1 MARLQSL
8 SLAAGVVAVAAGVAA
23 WQGLLMPK
31 VTGALNVAGNVTA
44 ADTSKAPA
52 PAPVTAAGDWV
63 AAGPGRVEPI
73 TGEIRV
79 GSPVAGQI
87 GSILVFPR
95 DKVFKGALL
104 AIIEDS
110 EQQARVKA
118 AEAEVAFRESERD
131 VALSAGVANERRSAE
146 DNLAKAEKDMR
157 RDQAALDQL
166 AATHAQAQAIDTAQ
180 TALAASRT
188 KFLEMRRALE
198 VVLSSPNAPRPTRTE
213 SAVVVARAEL
223 GVAHAALDKTR
234 VRAPRDGVIL
244 QSLKTEGDMASATLE
259 DVLFTMGDISRLR
272 VRVEVDE
279 NDIGN
284 IAAGQGVIVR
294 SDAFT
299 HWDISGVV
307 AHIGVNARARVLGA
321 QRAIV
326 TPKDNAIDVIVEL
339 DTSTPLVPGMRVD
352 AFFKPTHV
360 ATDK

>member
-1 MARLQSL
+1 MARLQTL
-8 SLAAGVVAVAAGVAA
+8 SLAAGVVAVVAGVAA

-223 GVAHAALDKTR
+223 GV
-234 VRAPRDGVIL
+234 RAPRDGVIL

-307 AHIGVNARARVLGA
+307 AHIGVNARARVLAA